1 MAKVEKN
8 SDLSLRL
15 AVQGDDG
22 IAQLS
27 STFNNMLAKF
37 SGSLTHVANA
47 NTQLSVATTK
57 ISEVAKQTSST
68 ALQQSA
74 DNRSSIAQRV
84 SQNIQTIV
92 SLQIELPRMLSKPIL
107 LIMDLVRLAKELTD
121 LVNQFR
127 L

>member
-15 AVQGDDG
+15 AVQGDDE

-47 NTQLSVATTK
+47 NTQ
-57 ISEVAKQTSST
+57 
-68 ALQQSA
+68 
-74 DNRSSIAQRV
+74 
-84 SQNIQTIV
+84 
-92 SLQIELPRMLSKPIL
+92 
-107 LIMDLVRLAKELTD
+107 
-121 LVNQFR
+121 
-127 L
+127 